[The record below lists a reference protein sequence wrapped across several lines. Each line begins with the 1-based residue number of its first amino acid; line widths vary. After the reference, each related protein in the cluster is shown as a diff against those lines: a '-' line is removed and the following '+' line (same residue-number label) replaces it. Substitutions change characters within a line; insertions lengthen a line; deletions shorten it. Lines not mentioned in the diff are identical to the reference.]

1 MHDSGDHP
9 RLQSSRRVQ
18 HQRIVDSLTPCCRS
32 CGQFADLYLANNPS
46 RCHPGARLF
55 CGEKEAQHSLGG
67 DAPSHLCVL
76 TLPSWSTTLL
86 CRPAETCLACEPSF
100 RVTQRMHVLYSLL
113 ASAYSGLRLCCAPF
127 WGTEIQGSGMWRP
140 TYMKS
145 CFSDGRCICSL
156 AFLSR
161 YLSVFCRSA
170 ESQRNSQCRPR
181 FSAWNKQKVRE
192 KEQEARHQGTC
203 LPASADRCIRQLQW

>member
-1 MHDSGDHP
+1 MRDSGDYP
-9 RLQSSRRVQ
+9 RLQSNRRVQ

-76 TLPSWSTTLL
+76 TLPSWSTTLI
-86 CRPAETCLACEPSF
+86 CRPAETCLACEPFF
-100 RVTQRMHVLYSLL
+100 RVTQHMHVLYSFLTP
-113 ASAYSGLRLCCAPF
+113 AYSGLRLCCVPL
-127 WGTEIQGSGMWRP
+127 WGTEIQGAGMWRP

-145 CFSDGRCICSL
+145 CFSDGCCICSL

-161 YLSVFCRSA
+161 CLSVFCRSP
-170 ESQRNSQCRPR
+170 ETQRNFQFGARLG
-181 FSAWNKQKVRE
+181 AWNKQEGSGEGTGSK
-192 KEQEARHQGTC
+192 AQGTC
-203 LPASADRCIRQLQW
+203 LTASADRCIRQLQW